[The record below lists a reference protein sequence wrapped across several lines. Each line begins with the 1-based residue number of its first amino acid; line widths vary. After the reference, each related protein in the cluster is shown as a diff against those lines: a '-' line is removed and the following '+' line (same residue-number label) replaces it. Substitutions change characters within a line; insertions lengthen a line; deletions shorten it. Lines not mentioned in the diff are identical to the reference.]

1 MCGAPF
7 EKLSRWAFAIRRS
20 NGQSISEGQ
29 PPVREFT
36 KCLDDLRE
44 WVDTQPAI
52 ANSSELEKKLLM
64 LMKYVCSED
73 TCINEYYLTMEQY
86 LLICLVLEGDDWLAH
101 THKEDPSVGAPFKY
115 SNGGYHKQKKLT
127 LQNIA
132 HLTSAL
138 PTFST
143 TDCIISL

>member
-1 MCGAPF
+1 MS
-7 EKLSRWAFAIRRS
+7 LSALGS
-20 NGQSISEGQ
+20 D
-29 PPVREFT
+29 PVAWGIVDFDIFYELVPGKCSRE
-36 KCLDDLRE
+36 
-44 WVDTQPAI
+44 
-52 ANSSELEKKLLM
+52 KLLM
-64 LMKYVCSED
+64 LIKYICTGD